1 MNYTDTSLMRT
12 KLVSSNLRR
21 YTFNVFFFSFYQ
33 YMEGL
38 EQEARLELDPGAM
51 EFVLVAMVL
60 VQGVMVQDPEVTGL
74 AQAGQ
79 VLVVVLGV
87 LEHLELEESE
97 PVEV

>member
-1 MNYTDTSLMRT
+1 
-12 KLVSSNLRR
+12 
-21 YTFNVFFFSFYQ
+21 
-33 YMEGL
+33 MEVL
-38 EQEARLELDPGAM
+38 EQGARLELYLAAM

-87 LEHLELEESE
+87 LEHLELEGSE